1 MDGML
6 GWNLLAI
13 VVGAGYLA
21 AIVWVV
27 SRILRTE
34 ELNELERWVWVI
46 AVVCFPLVGS
56 IVWFA
61 AGPHPFGI
69 RISRDLR

>member
-1 MDGML
+1 MDGFF
-6 GWNLLAI
+6 GWHLVGLLIGVAYLAI
-13 VVGAGYLA
+13 
-21 AIVWVV
+21 IIWVI
-27 SRILRTE
+27 SRIFRTN
-34 ELNELERWVWVI
+34 ELNELERWVWAI
-46 AVVCFPLVGS
+46 AVFCFPLVGS

>member
-1 MDGML
+1 MEGFF
-6 GWNLLAI
+6 GWNLLAV
-13 VVGAGYLA
+13 VVGIGYLA
-21 AIVWVV
+21 LIVWVV
-27 SRILRTE
+27 LRIMRTE

-46 AVVCFPLVGS
+46 AVICFPLVGS

>member
-13 VVGAGYLA
+13 VVGVGYLVL
-21 AIVWVV
+21 IVWVV
-27 SRILRTE
+27 SRILRTD

-46 AVVCFPLVGS
+46 AVICFPLIGS

>member
-1 MDGML
+1 MDGIF

-13 VVGAGYLA
+13 IVGVGYLA
-21 AIVWVV
+21 VIVWVV
-27 SRILRTE
+27 SQILRSD

-46 AVVCFPLVGS
+46 AVICFPLVGS

>member
-1 MDGML
+1 MEGFF
-6 GWNLLAI
+6 GWNLLAV
-13 VVGAGYLA
+13 VVGIGYLA
-21 AIVWVV
+21 LIVWVV
-27 SRILRTE
+27 LRIMRTE

-46 AVVCFPLVGS
+46 AVICFPLAGS

-69 RISRDLR
+69 RISHDLR